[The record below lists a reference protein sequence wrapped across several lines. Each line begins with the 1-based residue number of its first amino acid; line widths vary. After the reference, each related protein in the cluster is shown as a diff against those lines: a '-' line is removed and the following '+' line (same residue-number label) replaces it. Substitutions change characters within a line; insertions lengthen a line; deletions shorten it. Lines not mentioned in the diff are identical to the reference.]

1 VPTRV
6 SHDLISQASDF
17 FHVCGNSMQAT
28 RTTPYGVLL
37 DAFAI
42 VGTLDE
48 VKGGPISTY
57 DPAICCVRDAFS
69 EPNQKIVDP
78 SFAIAGG
85 STSG

>member
-1 VPTRV
+1 MN
-6 SHDLISQASDF
+6 SAYSQASDF
-17 FHVCGNSMQAT
+17 FHVGGNSMQAT

-69 EPNQKIVDP
+69 